1 MNKKRDCISRSDETI
16 NKGENA
22 LFKGKNKKIAKFLEK
37 VTACMWGRFGRIFH
51 GENTSY
57 LAYPSIAF
65 YTYGNSNREGYNMKL
80 ITTIIQPS
88 KLDQVQDALSE
99 IGIQGMTIT
108 EVKGFGRQYGHTEQ
122 ELSQMSRIDFRPK
135 IKVEILVSNYQTDE
149 VIDAILNASY
159 SGQVG
164 DGKIYVANIEQVIR
178 TRTGETDDEAV

>member
-1 MNKKRDCISRSDETI
+1 
-16 NKGENA
+16 
-22 LFKGKNKKIAKFLEK
+22 
-37 VTACMWGRFGRIFH
+37 
-51 GENTSY
+51 
-57 LAYPSIAF
+57 
-65 YTYGNSNREGYNMKL
+65 MKL

>member
-1 MNKKRDCISRSDETI
+1 
-16 NKGENA
+16 
-22 LFKGKNKKIAKFLEK
+22 
-37 VTACMWGRFGRIFH
+37 
-51 GENTSY
+51 
-57 LAYPSIAF
+57 
-65 YTYGNSNREGYNMKL
+65 MKL

-88 KLDQVQDALSE
+88 KLEQVRDALSE

-122 ELSQMSRIDFRPK
+122 ELSSISYIDFRPK
-135 IKVEILVSNYQTDE
+135 IKVEVLVSDYQTDE
-149 VIDAILNASY
+149 VIDAILNGSY

>member
-1 MNKKRDCISRSDETI
+1 
-16 NKGENA
+16 
-22 LFKGKNKKIAKFLEK
+22 
-37 VTACMWGRFGRIFH
+37 
-51 GENTSY
+51 
-57 LAYPSIAF
+57 
-65 YTYGNSNREGYNMKL
+65 MKL

-88 KLDQVQDALSE
+88 KLEQVRDALSE

-122 ELSQMSRIDFRPK
+122 ELSSINHIDFRPK
-135 IKVEILVSNYQTDE
+135 IKVEVLVSDYQTDE
-149 VIDAILNASY
+149 VIDAILNGSY